1 MPKTLAQHKDQVHV
15 VEVVH
20 HGEQIILPEAM
31 DLDDGIQALRARKE
45 YLQEEISVNH
55 EFKVFPWDGAVALSA
70 VLTKKFGWSQSIAVP
85 GFFGSQPPQMIN
97 VDVDHNK
104 SVSVAWGRFNIPTL
118 DYGYIECSH
127 ARKDGLIIFAISAT
141 VLRKDEHVIEDVCK
155 MINEELAANSIYR
168 GKAFKMRFRDENGKK
183 LPMPEPKFMNT
194 QDVDES
200 MLVYPEATRQ
210 QIETNL
216 FTPIQR
222 IQDCIA
228 NGIPVKRG
236 VLLGGT
242 FGTGKTM
249 AAKVASKFAI
259 AQGITYLY
267 ITRADELADAVAFAK
282 IYADPACVIFCEDI
296 DRAMDVSNADR
307 TAGIDDILNIID
319 GTVLK
324 ISI

>member
-127 ARKDGLIIFAISAT
+127 ARKDGLIIFAISVAYLIPFLF
-141 VLRKDEHVIEDVCK
+141 VLSSFFVRDSQ
-155 MINEELAANSIYR
+155 ANSCNA
-168 GKAFKMRFRDENGKK
+168 KSS
-183 LPMPEPKFMNT
+183 T
-194 QDVDES
+194 S
-200 MLVYPEATRQ
+200 
-210 QIETNL
+210 
-216 FTPIQR
+216 FT
-222 IQDCIA
+222 A
-228 NGIPVKRG
+228 SEGI
-236 VLLGGT
+236 
-242 FGTGKTM
+242 F
-249 AAKVASKFAI
+249 S
-259 AQGITYLY
+259 
-267 ITRADELADAVAFAK
+267 
-282 IYADPACVIFCEDI
+282 
-296 DRAMDVSNADR
+296 
-307 TAGIDDILNIID
+307 
-319 GTVLK
+319 
-324 ISI
+324 